1 MGGKLAVSNDAGR
14 SLPQSIE
21 RARLAER
28 LGFDSIWSSQLPPS
42 RDTPL
47 VLAAYAGATSRIGL
61 GTSVLPIYTRHPTA
75 MAQMALSLD
84 ELSSG
89 RFLLGIGVSHKVT
102 VEDMWGLRLEHPVE
116 AMREYLTIV
125 RSLVTEGSVAFQG
138 EHFTARSA
146 YTAPRRAE
154 LPIYISALS
163 PRMLE
168 LAGEL
173 ADGVSLWMCG
183 PAYIRDEVVPRVR
196 AGREKAGKAL
206 DGFEVM
212 AAVPVSLTSNRSAAL
227 ESFRQTAT
235 RYASL
240 PYYRKAL
247 DKCFDDMTDSPNDR
261 ILDELAGIGD
271 EKVVQAAVERYREA
285 GVTMPLIGHHG
296 SHEGAA
302 KFEDTLEAVAG

>member
-1 MGGKLAVSNDAGR
+1 MAKRVMTIKTRAATKKPAVKRKIFGAKKALAKSAASVNG
-14 SLPQSIE
+14 LPK
-21 RARLAER
+21 
-28 LGFDSIWSSQLPPS
+28 PS
-42 RDTPL
+42 TKP
-47 VLAAYAGATSRIGL
+47 
-61 GTSVLPIYTRHPTA
+61 
-75 MAQMALSLD
+75 
-84 ELSSG
+84 
-89 RFLLGIGVSHKVT
+89 
-102 VEDMWGLRLEHPVE
+102 WG
-116 AMREYLTIV
+116 
-125 RSLVTEGSVAFQG
+125 
-138 EHFTARSA
+138 
-146 YTAPRRAE
+146 
-154 LPIYISALS
+154 
-163 PRMLE
+163 
-168 LAGEL
+168 
-173 ADGVSLWMCG
+173 
-183 PAYIRDEVVPRVR
+183 
-196 AGREKAGKAL
+196 KAGKAL